1 MGNGQSIRA
10 RHATPFRYHRI
21 SPSNSLNQPL
31 LDDDS
36 QKAALEKENRDLRSA
51 LSRQESKLQ
60 SKLQATEAQGRNNTS
75 LEREVNEM
83 KSQVS
88 KLKSER
94 QLDKAH
100 KFKQEEAIEKLKRSN
115 AAFEDKVKKQLSI
128 TSTISEMKATT
139 NSSDSQVL
147 SVAVVP
153 QIETADH
160 VVEIASTENDIAAC
174 LVVLIFLVS
183 ILIGISL

>member
-1 MGNGQSIRA
+1 M
-10 RHATPFRYHRI
+10 
-21 SPSNSLNQPL
+21 LW
-31 LDDDS
+31 
-36 QKAALEKENRDLRSA
+36 K
-51 LSRQESKLQ
+51 
-60 SKLQATEAQGRNNTS
+60 
-75 LEREVNEM
+75 
-83 KSQVS
+83 
-88 KLKSER
+88 
-94 QLDKAH
+94 
-100 KFKQEEAIEKLKRSN
+100 KQEEAIEKLKRSN

-128 TSTISEMKATT
+128 TSTISEMKAT

-183 ILIGISL
+183 ILVGISL